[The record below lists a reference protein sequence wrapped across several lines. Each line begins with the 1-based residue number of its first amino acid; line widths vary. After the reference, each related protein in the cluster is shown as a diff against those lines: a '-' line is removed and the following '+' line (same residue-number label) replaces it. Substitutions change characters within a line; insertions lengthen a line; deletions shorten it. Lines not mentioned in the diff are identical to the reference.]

1 MYSVSENYKAALLKN
16 VINDKISGKIT
27 LSDGSVINLS
37 DSILVSGSL
46 KIMHE
51 LCGNYRVGTFNLG
64 CLKIGIYD
72 NNALLRDFSGAV
84 AEPVYQIKTESG
96 WEQIPLGIY
105 RADGSSVKRR
115 RNAVYFT
122 AYDNGTLFDCPP
134 EEQLRRYTNY
144 TPEQIITQVCGQCGV
159 TYGGMDEGLPNT
171 DVKLSLA
178 DEQVQT
184 CRDIVMW
191 CAAILCGYAVI
202 DRTGALRIISAR
214 YDTSDDEPL
223 DIVTDKIVTAA
234 ERRSIYVT
242 DTRAYI
248 KSLTAYCGQCV
259 KNYTSSVVHTDEQ
272 AAPATYALA
281 KNPLIPKTLSDDECD
296 GINEAWL
303 AYIDGFMQ
311 RGITAE
317 IYGDPALDAGD
328 VLRCSGGDIDQRRS
342 IVGLVTKQEW
352 RYRGYHTVVCAAPD
366 LIFDEGQTATASV
379 SARSQTEKRIDAAQ
393 TSAGKGLKKSGN
405 EFSLKPAGY
414 GYSSLGGI
422 CIPTVGALEIDDVT
436 GGLKEQYAGYYY
448 GNNTASYKNQGGIVH
463 GEGLETVIDNRTQR
477 TFVNLG
483 KGMEYED
490 IPYVDEVFQQQPYE
504 ENADGE
510 KIYKFRKKIR
520 PKLGAGL
527 KFDSDNA
534 LAVDAN
540 AVGGNYTAGAGIKI
554 TGNEIALT
562 PAGTQ
567 IGGVKAGKNVT
578 ISADGTLDVTAVGA
592 DYSAG
597 GGIEIT
603 EGEEGEKPTIGVKCG
618 EGCEINENSELVTVP
633 NIQSA
638 VIIAAD
644 DAKYLLHNYT
654 QTEYIAGN
662 KIGYAGAQ
670 NQIIINGYIAVK
682 AGNQLSAP
690 LYQSATLTSVSGTT
704 TAEHVI
710 TAELVSA
717 ASAGAYRFT
726 VSDNGVVR
734 GTYTTYDPATIG
746 FAITWGAIYPATQA
760 APHGYAYLEFHAIC
774 KPTAASETNS
784 ATFIPNTSRINYNF
798 ASEAEYNA
806 AVGLTYEPI
815 TLTQV
820 TDSTTVV

>member
-1 MYSVSENYKAALLKN
+1 MKVRKPRKQSEKR
-16 VINDKISGKIT
+16 V
-27 LSDGSVINLS
+27 DGFTAGDGLQ
-37 DSILVSGSL
+37 
-46 KIMHE
+46 
-51 LCGNYRVGTFNLG
+51 
-64 CLKIGIYD
+64 KIG
-72 NNALLRDFSGAV
+72 GK
-84 AEPVYQIKTESG
+84 YQ
-96 WEQIPLGIY
+96 
-105 RADGSSVKRR
+105 
-115 RNAVYFT
+115 
-122 AYDNGTLFDCPP
+122 
-134 EEQLRRYTNY
+134 
-144 TPEQIITQVCGQCGV
+144 
-159 TYGGMDEGLPNT
+159 
-171 DVKLSLA
+171 
-178 DEQVQT
+178 
-184 CRDIVMW
+184 
-191 CAAILCGYAVI
+191 
-202 DRTGALRIISAR
+202 
-214 YDTSDDEPL
+214 
-223 DIVTDKIVTAA
+223 
-234 ERRSIYVT
+234 
-242 DTRAYI
+242 
-248 KSLTAYCGQCV
+248 
-259 KNYTSSVVHTDEQ
+259 
-272 AAPATYALA
+272 
-281 KNPLIPKTLSDDECD
+281 
-296 GINEAWL
+296 
-303 AYIDGFMQ
+303 
-311 RGITAE
+311 
-317 IYGDPALDAGD
+317 
-328 VLRCSGGDIDQRRS
+328 
-342 IVGLVTKQEW
+342 
-352 RYRGYHTVVCAAPD
+352 
-366 LIFDEGQTATASV
+366 
-379 SARSQTEKRIDAAQ
+379 
-393 TSAGKGLKKSGN
+393 
-405 EFSLKPAGY
+405 LKPAGY
-414 GYSSLGGI
+414 GDTNIGGISLNGWGLYFPYDKNETNAKSTLALKYAEHTGLDYKNMLGGV
-422 CIPTVGALEIDDVT
+422 CL
-436 GGLKEQYAGYYY
+436 
-448 GNNTASYKNQGGIVH
+448 
-463 GEGLETVIDNRTQR
+463 GEGLENVDAENNIDYKRTR
-477 TFVNLG
+477 IALG
-483 KGMEYED
+483 QGMEYED
-490 IPYVDEVFQQQPYE
+490 IPIEGGE
-504 ENADGE
+504 DGE
-510 KIYKFRKKIR
+510 VYTFRKKIR